1 MAGTRALDIPRI
13 VNERQKKGT
22 SAFALMTC
30 MAYGNDIAISD
41 EMVFL
46 DAIKKPI

>member
-1 MAGTRALDIPRI
+1 M
-13 VNERQKKGT
+13 NERQKKGT
-22 SAFALMTC
+22 SALALMTC
-30 MAYGNDIAISD
+30 MAYGNHIAIPN